1 MVVKN
6 FSQALLYLRQAVPK
20 GNKRFP
26 GNLGLDRQKEILRL
40 LDNPQ
45 DKIKTIHIAGTSGKG
60 STSFYL
66 SSLLVGQGFNVG
78 LTLSPHL
85 LDIRERFQINNQL
98 ISQKDFVFYLN
109 QIIPVIEKIKTTQ
122 FSNPTFFEILIALAF
137 HIFYQKKVDYA
148 VIETGLGGL
157 MDGSNTINSSDKVVV
172 LTKIGLDHTNVLGSN
187 LTSIATQK
195 AGIIH
200 PYNPCFSIS
209 QKPIVKK
216 VFNQTASD
224 NQTVINYIDHKKN
237 ITHIHPQNFTLEY
250 DFSFADL
257 HLQSIKLNTIGLYQI
272 DNSALALS
280 VLQFLSSRDNFLLNK
295 NSIHQTIFDCNFPGR
310 VDLQKINHKYFI
322 FDGAHNPQ
330 KMAAL
335 IKSIKLFLPDQKF
348 TFLLA
353 FKQRKDFAK
362 MIKMII
368 PIADQIILTKFK
380 VISQD
385 MIQLS
390 QSNLTLNQVFSSL
403 NFSNFKY
410 IADISK
416 AFDYVK
422 KTNTPVVVT
431 GSLYLLG
438 EIYPL
443 IKSFKSS
450 DIHH

>member
-1 MVVKN
+1 VVIKD

-60 STSFYL
+60 FTSFYL

-109 QIIPVIEKIKTTQ
+109 QIIPVIEKIKTTK
-122 FSNPTFFEILIALAF
+122 FGNPTFFEILIALAF
-137 HIFYQKKVDYA
+137 YIFYQKKVDYA

-157 MDGSNTINSSDKVVV
+157 MDGSNTINSPDKVVV
-172 LTKIGLDHTNVLGSN
+172 LTKIGLDHTNILGPN

-200 PYNPCFSIS
+200 SHNPCFSIN
-209 QKPIVKK
+209 QKPVVKK
-216 VFNQTASD
+216 VFDQVALNKQT
-224 NQTVINYIDHKKN
+224 TINYLDHQKN
-237 ITHIHPQNFTLEY
+237 ITHISPKNFTLEY
-250 DFSFADL
+250 DFNFADL
-257 HLQSIKLNTIGLYQI
+257 HLKSVKLNTIGLYQI

-280 VLQFLSSRDNFLLNK
+280 VLQFLSSRGNFSLNT
-295 NSIHQTIFDCNFPGR
+295 NSIYQTIFDCNFPGR

-330 KMAAL
+330 KMTAL
-335 IKSIKLFLPDQKF
+335 IKSLKTFFPDQKF

-362 MIKMII
+362 MVKMII
-368 PIADQIILTKFK
+368 PFADQIILTKFK
-380 VISQD
+380 VVSDYTVQF
-385 MIQLS
+385 S
-390 QSNLTLNQVFSSL
+390 QSQSSL
-403 NFSNFKY
+403 SKLFSDLNFHNYKNISNQSEALNFVLKSNNP
-410 IADISK
+410 I
-416 AFDYVK
+416 
-422 KTNTPVVVT
+422 VVT
-431 GSLYLLG
+431 GSLYLLSD
-438 EIYPL
+438 IYPL
-443 IKSFKSS
+443 LKKIKK
-450 DIHH
+450 